1 MSCWWCYTIK
11 GLNVFGLDRR
21 EIISFFFDISSRRN
35 KNNNNNNNTEKY
47 FFFLK
52 NCKSVDA
59 VTFAFLIDN
68 CFLSCSFFIFVFFI
82 FVFFIC
88 DYCTQTGRRLR
99 LKENEKPFSWRS
111 WSRLSTNAT
120 NSFKIRTVKRKRTY
134 LFLYPSLT
142 FLLKPHQTWNVIS
155 VRDWQIQLHVL
166 LSSCSWMLF
175 LWLCCRR
182 IWTLE
187 STVESGSHAVLQGE
201 LFQKRKKKDRLT
213 VTAGGWL
220 LRLAFIVWQAV
231 CLVFLLKLN
240 LLFRL
245 SNYPSSFLS

>member
-35 KNNNNNNNTEKY
+35 KNNNNTEKY

-52 NCKSVDA
+52 HCKSVDA

-68 CFLSCSFFIFVFFI
+68 CFLSCSFFI

-175 LWLCCRR
+175 LCVVVEYEPLNLQLNPEAMLYCRV
-182 IWTLE
+182 
-187 STVESGSHAVLQGE
+187 SFCKKS
-201 LFQKRKKKDRLT
+201 KKKDRLT
-213 VTAGGWL
+213 VTAGGWLL